1 MTLRAAFGS
10 ALPVLLGACWQV
22 TRPSLPLDAL
32 HVDGLPSAVL
42 PASGAVSTSVE
53 DAPEAEAFPAPAS
66 MAVGPAV
73 RITEVVGA
81 APAAVGVML
90 APAVAALERC
100 ESPSSGKLILRL
112 AARPGSTHFR
122 LVDAAGGDPA
132 TRRCAL
138 SAVGTI
144 EVDEAV
150 QQSWSRIDAVHGI
163 ETQIVLSW

>member
-1 MTLRAAFGS
+1 MTRRAAFGS

-22 TRPSLPLDAL
+22 TRSSLPLEAPHAD
-32 HVDGLPSAVL
+32 LPAAAPPVASAVSM
-42 PASGAVSTSVE
+42 PVE

-66 MAVGPAV
+66 TAVGPSV
-73 RITEVVGA
+73 RITDVVGA

-122 LVDAAGGDPA
+122 LVDAAGGDPV